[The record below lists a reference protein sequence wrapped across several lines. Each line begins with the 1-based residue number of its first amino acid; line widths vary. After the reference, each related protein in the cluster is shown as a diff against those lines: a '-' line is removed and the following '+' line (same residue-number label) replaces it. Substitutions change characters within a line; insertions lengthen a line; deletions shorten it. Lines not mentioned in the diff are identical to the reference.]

1 MPAASAEAA
10 HRKEAAAGPD
20 AITYQQ
26 QPADPQ
32 DGDPD
37 AAPAEAADAQQ
48 EQTDRP
54 AAPMPTASAEANYT

>member
-1 MPAASAEAA
+1 MPTPA
-10 HRKEAAAGPD
+10 D
-20 AITYQQ
+20 ATTYQQ

-37 AAPAEAADAQQ
+37 AASAEAAADAQQ

-54 AAPMPTASAEANYT
+54 AAPMQLP